1 MPSPLPPS
9 GVNRLFLI
17 LSINFALFGASMT
30 VFGATL
36 PEIIRA
42 MDWSYLVAGVIIAS
56 NSFAYFMTTFVSGMM
71 VHRIGLARLMF
82 GGLLLQGLG
91 IGMFGTTRSTL
102 LNLGAFML
110 VGIGQGAI
118 EIVTNFSVVQMEARG
133 RSRLMNLVHSA
144 FTVGAILAPF
154 LTGAL
159 ISRGIEWRS
168 IYIGLAATSFAMMGV
183 FGLPAARFQT
193 FDGGHSPGQGGT
205 LQILKHPA
213 LLLLALTMFLYVGA
227 EIGISSWISEFFV
240 TQFKLPPSTAAYL
253 VSLFWLGIL
262 LGRLGTSFL
271 YKGNQQARL
280 LLIFSLGSAIS
291 LGTALLTRSAAASAS
306 LFFCTGLGFSTIY
319 PTVITIVGD
328 RYAHARG
335 VAIGFVSTAGGIG
348 MCVFP
353 FIMSGIANQTELRSG
368 FWFYLLVTLL
378 MTATTAAAFWRTK
391 THPRAND
398 TTS

>member
-1 MPSPLPPS
+1 MPSPSSPS

-17 LSINFALFGASMT
+17 LSLNFALFGASMT

-56 NSFAYFMTTFVSGMM
+56 NSFAYFVTTFVSGMM
-71 VHRIGLARLMF
+71 VHKIGLGRLML

-91 IGMFGTTRSTL
+91 IGMFGTTRNIL

-133 RSRLMNLVHSA
+133 RSRLMNLIHSA

-159 ISRGIEWRS
+159 ISGGIAWRS
-168 IYIGLAATSFAMMGV
+168 IYVALAATSFAMMGV
-183 FGLPAARFQT
+183 FCLPSARFQI
-193 FDGGHSPGQGGT
+193 FDGGHSPSQGGS
-205 LQILKHPA
+205 LKILKHPA
-213 LLLLALTMFLYVGA
+213 LLLLALTMFLYVGT

-240 TQFKLPPSTAAYL
+240 TQFELAPSTAAYL

-262 LGRLGTSFL
+262 LGRLGTSLL

-291 LGTALLTRSAAASAS
+291 LGTALLTRNAAASAA

-335 VAIGFVSTAGGIG
+335 VAIGFVSTTGGIG
-348 MCVFP
+348 MCIFP

-378 MTATTAAAFWRTK
+378 MTATTAAAFWRTR
-391 THPRAND
+391 THPAAND
-398 TTS
+398 APS